1 MAIFLSG
8 FSIYNPGLRSGLG
21 LIQLST
27 YEWAGEVLPGLGPA
41 GKKPVLPGADHC
53 GGGEVAYLIN
63 KQQHPQLEW
72 KRGEWKPPIKN
83 LSY

>member
-8 FSIYNPGLRSGLG
+8 FSINNPGPRSGLG

-27 YEWAGEVLPGLGPA
+27 YEWAGEVLPGLGPG
-41 GKKPVLPGADHC
+41 GKQPVLPCADHY
-53 GGGEVAYLIN
+53 GSGEVAYLIN
-63 KQQHPQLEW
+63 RQQHPQLEW
-72 KRGEWKPPIKN
+72 KSGEWKPPRKN